1 MNSVQDF
8 FRSFGQILQGRLF
21 PRVEQELGELGDR
34 HRDLLAAVALLRLES
49 CVGVRQGRGR
59 PAHDRAAIARALVAK
74 AIFQL
79 PSTRALLDRL
89 AHDSALRRL
98 CGWESVSE
106 VPDESVFSR
115 AFAEFAD
122 SGLAQRVHEELIRR
136 TQSKRLIGHILR
148 DATAIEGREKPV
160 PKPPQAPPP
169 RRSHKKAGTT
179 KRPELM
185 TRIERQAGGGLT
197 LPAMLAEL
205 PRDCNV
211 GCKPDSKGK
220 KQYWTGYKLHLDVAD
235 GQIPISCVLTSAS
248 LNDNQVAIP
257 LATMTAQRVT
267 SCYDLMDA
275 GYDCEA
281 IRQHSRSLGH
291 VPIIEHQKHG
301 AVKIELAPA
310 QRERYKQRTAAERVL
325 ARLKEEFGGRT
336 VRVRGWAKVM
346 AHLMFGILAL
356 CADQI
361 LRWSGVKF
369 PPPAPAV

>member
-1 MNSVQDF
+1 MNSVQEF
-8 FRSFGQILQGRLF
+8 FSTFGQILQGRLF
-21 PRVEQELGELGDR
+21 PRVEEELGELGNR
-34 HRDLLAAVALLRLES
+34 HRDLLAALALLRLEG
-49 CVGVRQGRGR
+49 CVAVRHGRGR
-59 PAHDRAAIARALVAK
+59 PAHDRAAIARAFVAK

-79 PSTRALLDRL
+79 PNTRALLDRL
-89 AHDSALRRL
+89 AHDSALRGL
-98 CGWESVSE
+98 CGWERASE

-115 AFAEFAD
+115 AFAEFSD
-122 SGLAQRVHEELIRR
+122 SGLAQRVHEKLIRR

-148 DATAIEGREKPV
+148 DATAIEVREKPV
-160 PKPPQAPPP
+160 PQPPEAPPP
-169 RRSHKKAGTT
+169 RRSHKRSGTP

-185 TRIERQAGGGLT
+185 TRIERQSSGSMT

-205 PRDCNV
+205 PRGCNV
-211 GCKPDSKGK
+211 GCKPDKGK
-220 KQYWTGYKLHLDVAD
+220 KKYWTGYKLHLDVAD

-275 GYDCEA
+275 GYDCHA

-291 VPIIEHQKHG
+291 VPIIDHQKHG
-301 AVKIELAPA
+301 AVKLELAPA
-310 QRERYKQRTAAERVL
+310 QRERYKERTTAERVC

-346 AHLMFGILAL
+346 THLMFGILAL

-361 LRWSGVKF
+361 LRWSGVKS
-369 PPPAPAV
+369 PQPVRGV